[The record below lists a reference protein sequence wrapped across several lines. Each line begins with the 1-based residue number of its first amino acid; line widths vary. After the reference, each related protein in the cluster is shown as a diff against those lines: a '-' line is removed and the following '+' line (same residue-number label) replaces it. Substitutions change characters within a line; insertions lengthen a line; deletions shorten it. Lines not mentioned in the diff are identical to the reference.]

1 MNLDALDI
9 QGFVLLRGAIPPD
22 DVAKLRQA
30 FDAGVVPSADWPV
43 PRSNEWR
50 HSQLDLNPD
59 VQRVGRLPALI
70 DGVRHLL
77 KQPFFIAQV
86 EGREPMQGNAPQLL
100 HRDGAGYPGQYVAAM
115 VWLDPYD
122 ADNGA
127 TQIVPAS
134 HRDECDPSAETVT
147 ITGEAG
153 DILLFDPEV
162 LHGATTNHSGARRRS
177 LLISYAADAL
187 RDQHKATE
195 ALRNVQMNT
204 GESFV

>member
-1 MNLDALDI
+1 MNLDALDT

-22 DVAKLRQA
+22 DVAKLREA
-30 FDAGVVPSADWPV
+30 FDAGVIPSSDWPV
-43 PRSNEWR
+43 PRSSEWR
-50 HSQLDLNPD
+50 HAQLDLNPD
-59 VQRVGRLPALI
+59 VQRVCRLPALI

-77 KQPFFIAQV
+77 KQPFFLAQV
-86 EGREPMQGNAPQLL
+86 EGREPLQGNAPQML

-134 HRDECDPSAETVT
+134 HRDECDPSAEAVT
-147 ITGEAG
+147 FTGDAG

-162 LHGATTNHSGARRRS
+162 LHGATTNRSGARRRS
-177 LLISYAADAL
+177 LLISYAAVAL
-187 RDQHKATE
+187 RDAHKETE
-195 ALRNVQMNT
+195 ALRNVRMDT